1 MRHAARFSILAVS
14 SGITGLF
21 AIGYPAEVRAQT
33 QTIFCPATFSPQSA
47 TVPANSP
54 VFLSNGSCTN
64 GSDGAFSGAALAS
77 QALSELSQTTTQTNT
92 KEIGKAVVER
102 REQERERMRRP
113 VRPAREVAP
122 EEQERERVRRP
133 VRPARELPPEKP
145 TAKEPLLPLPI
156 EPAVRFGTWTQVY
169 GDYQKRDAAGPGVL
183 NCCIVGNLPFNGNQ
197 PALALNIDSR
207 TSTVGFVAGADF
219 AAQGLFSGFIAGV
232 TAGYTSSEMKLNT
245 SASLSPIQSAGFIAA
260 NGPNLVGTGVSHLSA
275 TVSGPTVGAY
285 ATYFSEGFSTDVTA
299 KFDFLTVNETFS
311 DLLATTQSG
320 NNNQPPPTFLPF
332 SGAGSVNLL
341 NSTVVGNLN
350 YRFDLYPNFWMEPT
364 IGFAYTH
371 SSYGSGAAQLGLA
384 DGNLVR
390 LQGGARFGTSILLS
404 NGVLMTP
411 ILTGLAYNDVV
422 VQGGV
427 LPSFGF
433 SAATGV
439 GSVNPQ
445 LQGTNLLAQSDQYF
459 MRGEGIFALNFDF
472 GYGISSFVLGDVYG
486 GAHLFG
492 AGGRG
497 GLRYQW

>member
-1 MRHAARFSILAVS
+1 MRRAILRFSNLAAS
-14 SGITGLF
+14 LGITGLF
-21 AIGYPAEVRAQT
+21 AIGYPAEGRA
-33 QTIFCPATFSPQSA
+33 QTIFCPATIPGSRLPS
-47 TVPANSP
+47 SP

-64 GSDGAFSGAALAS
+64 GQDGAFSGAALAS

-92 KEIGKAVVER
+92 KEIGKAIVER

-113 VRPAREVAP
+113 VRPAREVP
-122 EEQERERVRRP
+122 R
-133 VRPARELPPEKP
+133 EKP
-145 TAKEPLLPLPI
+145 KPAEVVRKEPPPPPALLPI
-156 EPAVRFGTWTQVY
+156 EPAVRFGTWTQVF
-169 GDYQKRDAAGPGVL
+169 GDYQKRDAAGPGIL
-183 NCCIVGNLPFNGNQ
+183 TCCGGNPPIPFGGNQ
-197 PALALNIDSR
+197 PNLALNIDSR
-207 TSTVGFVAGADF
+207 TSTVGFVAGADLTT
-219 AAQGLFSGFIAGV
+219 QGLFSGFIAGV
-232 TAGYTSSEMKLNT
+232 TAGYTWSEMKLNT
-245 SASLSPIQSAGFIAA
+245 SATAIETAGVPAGA
-260 NGPNLVGTGVSHLSA
+260 VGTGVSHLRA

-299 KFDFLTVNETFS
+299 KFDFLTVNETFN
-311 DLLATTQSG
+311 DLLATTTHDTG
-320 NNNQPPPTFLPF
+320 PPPAFVAF

-364 IGFAYTH
+364 VGIAYTH

-427 LPSFGF
+427 LPGF
-433 SAATGV
+433 ALQPSGA
-439 GSVNPQ
+439 GSVNP
-445 LQGTNLLAQSDQYF
+445 LLEGNNLLAQSDQGF

-472 GYGISSFVLGDVYG
+472 GYGMSSFVLGDVYG

-492 AGGRG
+492 AGGRAG
-497 GLRYQW
+497 IRYQW

>member
-1 MRHAARFSILAVS
+1 MACSKEGRGMQHALPRVSSLAVS
-14 SGITGLF
+14 LGITGLF

-33 QTIFCPATFSPQSA
+33 IFCPATFGSGPGQGQ
-47 TVPANSP
+47 P
-54 VFLSNGSCTN
+54 VFLANGSCTN

-92 KEIGKAVVER
+92 KEIGKAIVER

-113 VRPAREVAP
+113 VRPAREVPSEKP
-122 EEQERERVRRP
+122 EPTAVERK
-133 VRPARELPPEKP
+133 KP
-145 TAKEPLLPLPI
+145 TAVERKEPLLPLPI
-156 EPAVRFGTWTQVY
+156 EPAVRFGTWTQVF
-169 GDYQKRDAAGPGVL
+169 GDYQKRDAAGPGIL
-183 NCCIVGNLPFNGNQ
+183 TCCGVNQIPFGGNQ
-197 PALALNIDSR
+197 PNLALNIDSR
-207 TSTVGFVAGADF
+207 TSTVGFVAGADLTT
-219 AAQGLFSGFIAGV
+219 QGLFSGFIAGV

-245 SASLSPIQSAGFIAA
+245 SASLSPLQTAAFLAQPGAG
-260 NGPNLVGTGVSHLSA
+260 GVGTGVSHLRA

-285 ATYFSEGFSTDVTA
+285 ATFFSEGFSTDLTA
-299 KFDFLTVNETFS
+299 KFDFLTVNETFN
-311 DLLATTQSG
+311 DLLATTG
-320 NNNQPPPTFLPF
+320 AGGTAFPPAPPPFIAF
-332 SGAGSVNLL
+332 SGAGSANLL

-350 YRFDLYPNFWMEPT
+350 YRFDLYPNFWIEPT
-364 IGFAYTH
+364 VGFAYTN

-384 DGNLVR
+384 NGNLVR

-427 LPSFGF
+427 IPVFAF
-433 SAATGV
+433 
-439 GSVNPQ
+439 
-445 LQGTNLLAQSDQYF
+445 QGNNLLAQSDQGF

-472 GYGISSFVLGDVYG
+472 GNGMSSFVQGDVYG

-497 GLRYQW
+497 GIRYQW